1 MMSSY
6 MVSVQ
11 IEGFAFKIPVS
22 ITAKENGYYYVVK
35 EPKCN
40 EQCQE
45 LRGRIIDIMKQRSI
59 TILNAVNESLRDLD
73 NRQLMESVVYY
84 ILRDLRG
91 YGPVTVPLFDPG
103 IEEIELNNW
112 LYPITVIH
120 RDLPGIRLIT
130 NIRFNSEVEAKDFIM
145 SMSKR
150 GLPRSIS
157 LLKPYLETILPEG
170 HRFTGTIG
178 EITIGPTFSIRKFP
192 PEPMTLEE
200 LIARETLRPSVAA
213 YLWLIA
219 ELKGFI
225 MINGPMSSGKTT
237 LLSAIVSK
245 LPMYSKIITI
255 EDTPE
260 IRLPHPHWVR
270 MFTRENEDEKSRI
283 EMFDLVKLAVRYR
296 PDYIIVGE
304 TRGNEI
310 HALFQA
316 SALGHGML
324 TTFHAST
331 PEELL
336 IRLINP
342 PLNVNMGNLQL
353 LSTVV
358 FMIIRNGKRIIRDVV
373 EPIIN
378 NNSVEF
384 KSILTSTGDID
395 LSKSHK
401 LKTLSKAYGID
412 AEQEITR
419 REKILME
426 RKAADFEVEEIQ

>member
-1 MMSSY
+1 
-6 MVSVQ
+6 
-11 IEGFAFKIPVS
+11 
-22 ITAKENGYYYVVK
+22 
-35 EPKCN
+35 
-40 EQCQE
+40 
-45 LRGRIIDIMKQRSI
+45 
-59 TILNAVNESLRDLD
+59 
-73 NRQLMESVVYY
+73 
-84 ILRDLRG
+84 
-91 YGPVTVPLFDPG
+91 
-103 IEEIELNNW
+103 
-112 LYPITVIH
+112 
-120 RDLPGIRLIT
+120 
-130 NIRFNSEVEAKDFIM
+130 
-145 SMSKR
+145 
-150 GLPRSIS
+150 
-157 LLKPYLETILPEG
+157 
-170 HRFTGTIG
+170 
-178 EITIGPTFSIRKFP
+178 
-192 PEPMTLEE
+192 MTLEE
-200 LIARETLRPSVAA
+200 LIVRETLRPSVAA

-296 PDYIIVGE
+296 PDYIIVGGDQGAMKY
-304 TRGNEI
+304 TRYFRRP
-310 HALFQA
+310 HW
-316 SALGHGML
+316 GHGML

-358 FMIIRNGKRIIRDVV
+358 FMTIRNGKRVIRDVV

-395 LSKSHK
+395 INKSHK
-401 LKTLSKAYGID
+401 LKALSKAYGID
-412 AEQEITR
+412 AEQEIAR
-419 REKILME
+419 REKMLME
-426 RKAADFEVEEIQ
+426 RKVTDFEIEEIQ